1 MNPISGQGTPL
12 DLAGVN
18 VNGMTDII
26 ILCMCVPIHYINT
39 NSLCIY

>member
-26 ILCMCVPIHYINT
+26 ILCMYIDV
-39 NSLCIY
+39 